1 MKTRQVPY
9 EPLPASGLFCFSNP
23 RPTNTMQ
30 IINPTWKAAH
40 QSTDPLRARAKH
52 RWWLK
57 DRAAAGEYLKG
68 THKFEMWHN
77 QERTGN
83 FRIMTGLEAKVLND
97 NHKQDFRDEI
107 QRVYPAYVKV
117 PLKHWTLVEKFT
129 KETRVED
136 EQNDKHSNSHPEK
149 MP

>member
-1 MKTRQVPY
+1 MTRQTIY

-57 DRAAAGEYLKG
+57 DQAAAGEYLKG

-77 QERTGN
+77 QERTGD

-97 NHKQDFRDEI
+97 NHKQDFRKEI

-136 EQNDKHSNSHPEK
+136 EQNELLSETHKI
-149 MP
+149 